1 MTSLDN
7 QTGYWNKVAYE
18 KNFSHPFDMKRFS
31 SLISKDRQILD
42 CGCGYGR
49 ICKEL
54 WKDGYHF
61 IHGVDTS
68 SQMIERGKKKYPHL
82 SLQTL
87 SEDVLPFES
96 DSFDAVILFAVLT
109 CIPSDEGQKAILRD
123 VYRVLRD
130 GGIIYASDYWLQ
142 EDKRNC
148 LRYNASENKYKTYG
162 VFELS
167 DGAILRHH
175 DRKWIAELFSIFN
188 TIGMIDLDVVTMN
201 GNKAKAFQYFGQK
214 KEEINQG

>member
-7 QTGYWNKVAYE
+7 QTGYWNKVAYG
-18 KNFSHPFDMKRFS
+18 KTFSHPFDMKRFS
-31 SLISKDRQILD
+31 SFIQKDRQILD
-42 CGCGYGR
+42 YGCGYGR

-54 WKDGYHF
+54 WKEGYHF

-68 SQMIERGKKKYPHL
+68 SQMIERGRKKYPYL

-87 SEDVLPFES
+87 SEDVLPFEAN
-96 DSFDAVILFAVLT
+96 SFDAVILFAVLT
-109 CIPSDEGQKAILRD
+109 CIPSDEGQKALLRD
-123 VYRVLRD
+123 VYRVLRA

-142 EDKRNC
+142 DDNRNC
-148 LRYNASENKYKTYG
+148 LRYQASENEYKTYG

-175 DRKWIAELFSIFN
+175 DRKWISELFSIFN
-188 TIGMIDLDVVTMN
+188 AIDMIDLAVFTMN
-201 GNKAKAFQYFGQK
+201 GNKAKAFQYFGRK
-214 KEEINQG
+214 